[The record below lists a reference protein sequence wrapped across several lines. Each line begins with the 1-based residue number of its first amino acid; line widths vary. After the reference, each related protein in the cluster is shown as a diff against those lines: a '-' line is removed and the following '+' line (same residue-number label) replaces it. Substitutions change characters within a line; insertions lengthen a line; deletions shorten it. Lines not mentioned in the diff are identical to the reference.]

1 MAKLVR
7 GAAGVATRPEP
18 VNASE
23 NPLYPFQ
30 KRPRLTKLS
39 STLRDLSARNSWHA
53 TLISPK
59 YPPTRPTVLIRS
71 YHQPPRYP
79 GVAVGF

>member
-7 GAAGVATRPEP
+7 GAGVAARPEP
-18 VNASE
+18 VNVSE
-23 NPLYPFQ
+23 NHLYPFQ
-30 KRPRLTKLS
+30 KRPRSTKLS

-59 YPPTRPTVLIRS
+59 YPPTRPTVSTRS
-71 YHQPPRYP
+71 YHQPRR
-79 GVAVGF
+79 

>member
-7 GAAGVATRPEP
+7 GAGVATGPEP
-18 VNASE
+18 VNVSE

-30 KRPRLTKLS
+30 KRPRSTKLS
-39 STLRDLSARNSWHA
+39 LTLHDPSARSSWHA

-59 YPPTRPTVLIRS
+59 YPTMRPTVSIRY
-71 YHQPPRYP
+71 YHQSPRYP
-79 GVAVGF
+79 GVAAGF

>member
-7 GAAGVATRPEP
+7 GAGVATGPEL
-18 VNASE
+18 VNVSE

-39 STLRDLSARNSWHA
+39 LTLRDPSARNSWHA

-59 YPPTRPTVLIRS
+59 YPPTRPTVSIRS